1 MEEIKTLNEKMTLGE
16 KLKSAR
22 KTAGLTQEQ
31 LADKLLVS
39 RQAIT
44 KWESDKGMP
53 DIENLRRLSMLLGV
67 SIDYLLDNGEQI
79 DLSVTREAIDLDLY
93 QYISKKEGGKW
104 TKKTCHRW
112 TKKTCKKD
120 MIVREKFPDA
130 EIQALLAD
138 QKLTR
143 GEKVMDFLIGGLFLA
158 PFGIP
163 GIINSIKNADK
174 AFYLVN
180 DADAQ
185 YFVTVTDEFI
195 EIRKLAE
202 KITEKKFEI
211 GNFKFIFAKILIP

>member
-1 MEEIKTLNEKMTLGE
+1 MEEKNMTLGE

-22 KTAGLTQEQ
+22 KCAGLTQEQ

-39 RQAIT
+39 RQAVA

-53 DIENLRRLSMLLGV
+53 DIDNLRRLSKLLGV
-67 SIDYLLDNGEQI
+67 SIDYLLENGEQI
-79 DLSVTREAIDLDLY
+79 DLSVMREAIDLDAHPY
-93 QYISKKEGGKW
+93 HTKKQGGKW

-112 TKKTCKKD
+112 LKKTCKKD
-120 MIVREKFPDA
+120 MIVREKFPNA

-174 AFYLVN
+174 TFYLVN
-180 DADAQ
+180 DAEEQ

-211 GNFKFIFAKILIP
+211 GNFKFLFAKILIP